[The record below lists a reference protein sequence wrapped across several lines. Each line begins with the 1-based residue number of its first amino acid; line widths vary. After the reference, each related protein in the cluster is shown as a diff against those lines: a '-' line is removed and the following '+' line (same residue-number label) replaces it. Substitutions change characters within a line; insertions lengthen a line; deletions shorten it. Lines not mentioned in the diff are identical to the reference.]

1 MMADLAI
8 LRFEEPAVLAEEFPH
23 QGLAQFLLQGLRFLL
38 QGRGQLLAGPERFQE
53 AMMRK
58 LWDWDTGRSN
68 RDKKLVLQNV

>member
-8 LRFEEPAVLAEEFPH
+8 LRFEEPVGMAEEFPR

-38 QGRGQLLAGPERFQE
+38 QGQGQLLAGPERFQE
-53 AMMRK
+53 AMIRRLK
-58 LWDWDTGRSN
+58 DWDTGKST

>member
-8 LRFEEPAVLAEEFPH
+8 LRFEEPAVLAEEFPR

-38 QGRGQLLAGPERFQE
+38 QGRGQLLAGLGRAPQGSIRNL
-53 AMMRK
+53 K
-58 LWDWDTGRSN
+58 DWDTGRST